1 MRWQRRNRILPL
13 LLLSTFLLL
22 YNRTDLTKPTRHLVE
37 STPNTTRVTW
47 QRPNVDVLVK
57 TYVGDA
63 HWLIASLRSLEV
75 YGQLFRN
82 VIVVFPNYEE
92 EYFRTFLI
100 DRRESPL
107 GFNLNLVLISQQEVI
122 PVGYVQQS
130 YSKLHADEYSDADA
144 FYIFDSD
151 AILVRTV
158 TWEDLYDNDKL
169 LVRYLYWNEASKDH
183 QKWRERTEAAI
194 GITGNRTYMV
204 MMGQIYPREAFV
216 GVRKSI
222 EELNNMSLRDFY
234 LQEVCPKRRSLPHP
248 VEFELHGLWLSK
260 YGRKNIKFI
269 HRNDDKTQYVQV
281 VKQAWSWGGYDPM
294 KVINNECHLRKY
306 NNKCELLKSP
316 CDIQV
321 GAGCQLLHD
330 DQRKPSCPTHK

>member
-1 MRWQRRNRILPL
+1 M
-13 LLLSTFLLL
+13 FLLL
-22 YNRTDLTKPTRHLVE
+22 FGQNALTVAKRLVKNPPGATDI
-37 STPNTTRVTW
+37 TW
-47 QRPNVDVLVK
+47 QRPNVDALVK

-63 HWLIASLRSLEV
+63 HWLVSCLRSFEV
-75 YGQLFRN
+75 YGKLFRN

-92 EYFRTFLI
+92 EYFRSFLI
-100 DRRESPL
+100 DHRESPL
-107 GFNLNLVLISQQEVI
+107 GFRLNLVLVSQQEVI

-158 TWEDLYDNDKL
+158 TWQDFYENNKL
-169 LVRYLYWNEASKDH
+169 LVRYLNWNEVHEDH

-194 GITGNRTYMV
+194 GITGNRSFMV
-204 MMGQIYPREAFV
+204 MMGQVYPREAFV
-216 GVRKSI
+216 GVRQTI
-222 EELNNMSLRDFY
+222 EKLNDMPLRDFY
-234 LQEVCPKRRSLPHP
+234 LQEVCPNRRSLPHP

-260 YGRKNIKFI
+260 YGGTNVKFI
-269 HRNDDKTQYVQV
+269 HRDSEDATQYFQA

-316 CDIQV
+316 CDVQV

-330 DQRKPSCPTHK
+330 DQRKPTCPTHT